1 MPVSMKRKVLVVED
15 NILNRKMLVDILHT
29 SYSVTEAENG
39 KQALDILNED
49 DSFSIILLDMM
60 MPVMDGYDF
69 LDKLH
74 ESKVLSAIPVIVMT
88 QNDTDED
95 EISSLIH
102 GAMDFIPKPYKP
114 QIILHKINTIIRFR
128 ETSAMMN
135 ELKFDSLTGLYTKG
149 YLFSEMRKV
158 LNEDPNG
165 EYAIV
170 VTNFEN
176 FKLYNDIYGIKKGD
190 ALLAKFGKDARSF
203 LQDKDLAGRY
213 ASDRFVFLT
222 AKEKADRILMSL
234 TNDSEII
241 NHSMEVGV
249 SIRIGIYEIHDT
261 SIEIEQMVDR
271 AFLAADSIKGHYNDL
286 VAVYDDTLRSQLLY
300 EQTLTNTMAEGIE
313 KEQFLVYLQPKY
325 DIATNELAGAEAL
338 VRWDHPMYGLIY
350 PGSFIPM
357 FERNGFIT
365 TLDYYIWEKT
375 CQIIHSWKEKGYPLF
390 PVSVN
395 VSRTDIYQPDL
406 CEKLI
411 DLIHKYGIRK
421 EELHLEVTESA
432 YTENPDQLLKVVE
445 KLHNEGFIIEMD
457 DFGSGYSSLNML
469 NQMKIDILKLDMKF
483 IQNETSK
490 PNEKSILNFVVNLA
504 KWMKLNVVAEG
515 VETNTQLDKLRAIGC
530 DYAQGFYFAKPMP
543 ELEYNSLLEKYK
555 K

>member
-1 MPVSMKRKVLVVED
+1 MSMKRKVLVVED
-15 NILNRKMLVDILHT
+15 NALNRKMLVDILHT

-39 KQALDILNED
+39 KEALDILNKD
-49 DSFSIILLDMM
+49 DSYSIILLDMM
-60 MPVMDGYDF
+60 MPVMDGYTF
-69 LDKLH
+69 LDRLR
-74 ESKVLSAIPVIVMT
+74 ESKVLSSIPVIVMT

-95 EISSLIH
+95 EINALIH

-135 ELKFDSLTGLYTKG
+135 ELKFDALTGLYTKN
-149 YLFSEMRKV
+149 YLFSQIRKT
-158 LNEDPNG
+158 LNENPDS

-176 FKLYNDIYGIKKGD
+176 FKLFNDIYGVKKGD
-190 ALLAKFGKDARSF
+190 QLLAKYGHDSRAS
-203 LQDKDLAGRY
+203 LADKDLAGRY
-213 ASDRFVFLT
+213 ASDRFVFMT
-222 AKEKADRILMSL
+222 EKKKSEKILNSI
-234 TNDSEII
+234 TNDAEIMCR
-241 NHSMEVGV
+241 SMGEGV

-286 VAVYDDTLRSQLLY
+286 VAVYDDRLRSQLLY
-300 EQTLTNTMAEGIE
+300 EQTLTSTMEEGIE

-325 DIATNELAGAEAL
+325 DIATNRLAGAEAL
-338 VRWDHPMYGLIY
+338 VRWNHPVYGMIY

-357 FERNGFIT
+357 FEQNGFIT

-375 CQIIHSWKEKGYPLF
+375 CQIISKWKKDGYPIF

-395 VSRTDIYQPDL
+395 VSRADIYHPDL
-406 CEKLI
+406 CEKLA
-411 DLIHKYGIRK
+411 DLIRKYEIK
-421 EELHLEVTESA
+421 PEELHLEVTESA
-432 YTENPDQLLKVVE
+432 YTENPDQLLKTVR
-445 KLHNEGFIIEMD
+445 KLHSEGFIIEMD

-469 NQMKIDILKLDMKF
+469 NQMEIDILKLDMKF

-515 VETNTQLDKLRAIGC
+515 VETDMQLAKLRAIGC
-530 DYAQGFYFAKPMP
+530 DYAQGFLFAKPMP
-543 ELEYNSLLEKYK
+543 EKQYSALLEKYK

>member
-1 MPVSMKRKVLVVED
+1 MSMKRKVLVVED
-15 NILNRKMLVDILHT
+15 NALNRKMLVDILHT
-29 SYSVTEAENG
+29 SYNVTEAENG
-39 KQALDILNED
+39 KEALDILNKD

-60 MPVMDGYDF
+60 MPVMDGYTF
-69 LDKLH
+69 LDRLH
-74 ESKVLSAIPVIVMT
+74 ESKVLSSIPVIVMT

-95 EISSLIH
+95 EINSLIH

-114 QIILHKINTIIRFR
+114 QIILHKISTIIRFR

-135 ELKFDSLTGLYTKG
+135 ELKFDALTGLYTKN
-149 YLFSEMRKV
+149 YLFSQIRKT
-158 LNEDPNG
+158 LNENPDG

-176 FKLYNDIYGIKKGD
+176 FKLFNDIYGVKKGD
-190 ALLAKFGKDARSF
+190 EVLAKFGHDARSS
-203 LQDKDLAGRY
+203 LQDSDLAGRY
-213 ASDRFVFLT
+213 ASDRFVFMT
-222 AKEKADRILMSL
+222 DKKKSEKILNSI
-234 TNDSEII
+234 TNDAKIMS
-241 NHSMEVGV
+241 HSMGEGV

-261 SIEIEQMVDR
+261 SIEVEQMVDR

-286 VAVYDDTLRSQLLY
+286 VADYDDQLRSQLLY
-300 EQTLTNTMAEGIE
+300 EQTLTSTMAEGID

-325 DIATNELAGAEAL
+325 DIATNRLAGAEAL
-338 VRWDHPMYGLIY
+338 VRWDHPIYGLIY

-357 FERNGFIT
+357 FEQNGFIT
-365 TLDYYIWEKT
+365 TLDNYIWEKT
-375 CQIIHSWKEKGYPLF
+375 CQIISKWKKEGYPLF

-395 VSRTDIYQPDL
+395 VSRADIYHPDL
-406 CEKLI
+406 CEKLV
-411 DLIHKYGIRK
+411 DLIHEYGIEP

-432 YTENPDQLLKVVE
+432 YTENPDQLLKAVE
-445 KLHNEGFIIEMD
+445 KLHSEGFIIEMD

-515 VETNTQLDKLRAIGC
+515 VETDIQLEKLRAIGC
-530 DYAQGFYFAKPMP
+530 DYAQGFLFAKPMP
-543 ELEYNSLLEKYK
+543 EKQYCELLEKYK

>member
-1 MPVSMKRKVLVVED
+1 MSMKRKVLVIED
-15 NILNRKMLVDILHT
+15 NALNRKMLVDILHT

-39 KQALDILNED
+39 KEALDILNND

-60 MPVMDGYDF
+60 MPVMDGYTF
-69 LDKLH
+69 LDRLH
-74 ESKVLSAIPVIVMT
+74 ESKVLSSIPVIVMT

-95 EISSLIH
+95 EINSLIH

-114 QIILHKINTIIRFR
+114 QIILHKISTIIRFR

-149 YLFSEMRKV
+149 YLFNEMRKV
-158 LNEDPNG
+158 LAEDPNG

-190 ALLAKFGKDARSF
+190 ALLAKFGKDARSS

-213 ASDRFVFLT
+213 ASDRFVFMT
-222 AKEKADRILMSL
+222 EKKKSEKILNSI
-234 TNDSEII
+234 TNDTEILR
-241 NHSMEVGV
+241 HSMGEGV

-286 VAVYDDTLRSQLLY
+286 VAFYDDQLRSQLLY
-300 EQTLTNTMAEGIE
+300 EQTLTSTMAEGIE

-325 DIATNELAGAEAL
+325 DIATNRLAGAEAL
-338 VRWDHPMYGLIY
+338 VRWDHPIYGLIY

-357 FERNGFIT
+357 FEQNGFIT

-375 CQIIHSWKEKGYPLF
+375 CQIIHKWKECGYPLF

-395 VSRTDIYQPDL
+395 VSRADIYHPDL
-406 CEKLI
+406 CEKLVG
-411 DLIHKYGIRK
+411 LIHEYGIK
-421 EELHLEVTESA
+421 PEELHLEVTESA
-432 YTENPDQLLKVVE
+432 YTENPDQLLKTVE
-445 KLHNEGFIIEMD
+445 KLHSEGFIIEMD

-515 VETNTQLDKLRAIGC
+515 VETDMQLEKLRAIGC
-530 DYAQGFYFAKPMP
+530 DYAQGFLFAKPMP
-543 ELEYNSLLEKYK
+543 ENQYCELLEKYK

>member
-1 MPVSMKRKVLVVED
+1 MSMKRKVLVVED
-15 NILNRKMLVDILHT
+15 NALNRKMLVDILHI
-29 SYSVTEAENG
+29 SYNVAEAENG
-39 KQALDILNED
+39 KEALDILNND

-60 MPVMDGYDF
+60 MPVMDGYTF
-69 LDKLH
+69 LDRLH
-74 ESKVLSAIPVIVMT
+74 DSKVLSSIPVIVMT

-95 EISSLIH
+95 EINALIH

-114 QIILHKINTIIRFR
+114 QIILHKISTIIRFR

-135 ELKFDSLTGLYTKG
+135 ELKFDALTGLYTKN
-149 YLFSEMRKV
+149 YLFSQIRKR
-158 LNEDPNG
+158 LDENPNS

-176 FKLYNDIYGIKKGD
+176 FKLFNDVYGVKKGD
-190 ALLAKFGKDARSF
+190 QVLAKFGHDSRSS
-203 LQDKDLAGRY
+203 LQDNDLAGRY
-213 ASDRFVFLT
+213 ASDRFVFMT
-222 AKEKADRILMSL
+222 DKKKSEKILSSI
-234 TNDSEII
+234 TNDAEIMS
-241 NHSMEVGV
+241 HSMGEGV

-286 VAVYDDTLRSQLLY
+286 VAIYDDRLRSQLLY
-300 EQTLTNTMAEGIE
+300 EQTLTSTMAEGIE

-325 DIATNELAGAEAL
+325 DIATNKLAGAEAL
-338 VRWDHPMYGLIY
+338 VRWDHPIYGLIY
-350 PGSFIPM
+350 PGNFIPM
-357 FERNGFIT
+357 FEQNGFIT

-375 CQIIHSWKEKGYPLF
+375 CQIISKWKKGGYPLF

-395 VSRTDIYQPDL
+395 VSRADIYHPDL
-406 CEKLI
+406 CNMLVG
-411 DLIHKYGIRK
+411 LVRKYGLAP

-432 YTENPDQLLKVVE
+432 YTENPDQLLKTVE
-445 KLHNEGFIIEMD
+445 KLHSEGFIIEMD

-515 VETNTQLDKLRAIGC
+515 VETDMQLEKLRSIGC
-530 DYAQGFYFAKPMP
+530 DYAQGFLFAKPMP
-543 ELEYNSLLEKYK
+543 ENQYCELLEKCK

>member
-1 MPVSMKRKVLVVED
+1 MSMKRKVLVIED
-15 NILNRKMLVDILHT
+15 NALNRKMLVDILHT

-39 KQALDILNED
+39 KEALDILNND

-60 MPVMDGYDF
+60 MPVMDGYTF
-69 LDKLH
+69 LDRLH
-74 ESKVLSAIPVIVMT
+74 ESKVLSSIPVIVMT

-95 EISSLIH
+95 EINSLIH

-114 QIILHKINTIIRFR
+114 QIILHKISTIIRFR

-149 YLFSEMRKV
+149 YLFNEMRKV
-158 LNEDPNG
+158 LAEDPNG

-190 ALLAKFGKDARSF
+190 ALLAKFGKDARSS

-213 ASDRFVFLT
+213 ASDRFVFMT
-222 AKEKADRILMSL
+222 EKKKSEKILNSI
-234 TNDSEII
+234 TNDTEILR
-241 NHSMEVGV
+241 HSMGEGV

-286 VAVYDDTLRSQLLY
+286 VAFYDDQLRSQLLY
-300 EQTLTNTMAEGIE
+300 EQTLTSTMAEGIE

-325 DIATNELAGAEAL
+325 DIATNRLAGAEAL
-338 VRWDHPMYGLIY
+338 VRWDHPIYGLIY

-357 FERNGFIT
+357 FEQNGFIT

-375 CQIIHSWKEKGYPLF
+375 CQIIHKWKECGYPLF

-395 VSRTDIYQPDL
+395 VSRADIYHPDL
-406 CEKLI
+406 CEKLVG
-411 DLIHKYGIRK
+411 LIHEYGIK
-421 EELHLEVTESA
+421 PEELHLEVTESA
-432 YTENPDQLLKVVE
+432 YTENPDQLLKTVE
-445 KLHNEGFIIEMD
+445 KLHSEGFIIEMD

-515 VETNTQLDKLRAIGC
+515 VETDMQLEKLRAIGC
-530 DYAQGFYFAKPMP
+530 DYAQGFLFAKPMP
-543 ELEYNSLLEKYK
+543 ENQYCELLGKYK